1 MPATICVKRA
11 RNSESGVVGARSAS
25 YQVEKARGVAAGSIG
40 ARNAYCQEMRS
51 VLSPLFLILKTQIPC
66 LLAW

>member
-1 MPATICVKRA
+1 MPAMIYVKRA

-25 YQVEKARGVAAGSIG
+25 YQVEKAQDVAAGSID

-51 VLSPLFLILKTQIPC
+51 VLSPLFLILTTPIPC

>member
-1 MPATICVKRA
+1 MPATIYVKRA
-11 RNSESGVVGARSAS
+11 HNSESEVVGARSAP
-25 YQVEKARGVAAGSIG
+25 YQVEKARGVAGGSIG

-51 VLSPLFLILKTQIPC
+51 VLSPLFLILTTPIPC

>member
-40 ARNAYCQEMRS
+40 ARNAYC
-51 VLSPLFLILKTQIPC
+51 
-66 LLAW
+66 